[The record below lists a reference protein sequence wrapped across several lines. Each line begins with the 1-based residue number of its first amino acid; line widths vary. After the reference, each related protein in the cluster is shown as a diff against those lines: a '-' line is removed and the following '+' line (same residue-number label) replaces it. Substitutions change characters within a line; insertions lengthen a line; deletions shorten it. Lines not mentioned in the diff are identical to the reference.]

1 MKIADYI
8 SKQIQK
14 HPSLYKD
21 VDYEKSKLKVL
32 NHTFFTIGSGLYTA
46 YTEKPEEGGYITE
59 HIYKK
64 KKDGYAQFYN
74 KPYGKEKYKSI
85 PKGYFD
91 SKVYM
96 IYSVC
101 SPIEISQ
108 SGDWVYLRHSNNVTA
123 GELRILE
130 AKVDYHF
137 SPYPF
142 SNKNSLISQ
151 IINGDVFLQED
162 WMKELILLCEKTLE
176 YFDDVN
182 QYQHDI
188 YYPSEMRIQNDIDI
202 FTNRLELGSV
212 SALNNLQNLWGYEV
226 KETIPS
232 YDEIKLR
239 KTKSWDKYKSEKIKI
254 LSEFLDKFK
263 K

>member
-8 SKQIQK
+8 SKQIQE

-32 NHTFFTIGSGLYTA
+32 NHTFFTIGNGLHTA

-74 KPYGKEKYKSI
+74 KPYGKEKYKPI

-91 SKVYM
+91 R
-96 IYSVC
+96 
-101 SPIEISQ
+101 
-108 SGDWVYLRHSNNVTA
+108 LA
-123 GELRILE
+123 ILE
-130 AKVDYHF
+130 ANADYHF

-162 WMKELILLCEKTLE
+162 WMEELILLCEKTLE

>member
-108 SGDWVYLRHSNNVTA
+108 SGDWVYLRHNDNVTA

-151 IINGDVFLQED
+151 IINGDVFLQKRLD
-162 WMKELILLCEKTLE
+162 DRIDSIVRKKRWNILT
-176 YFDDVN
+176 
-182 QYQHDI
+182 
-188 YYPSEMRIQNDIDI
+188 M
-202 FTNRLELGSV
+202 
-212 SALNNLQNLWGYEV
+212 
-226 KETIPS
+226 
-232 YDEIKLR
+232 
-239 KTKSWDKYKSEKIKI
+239 
-254 LSEFLDKFK
+254 
-263 K
+263 